1 MHRKIY
7 PRPWHCRLDTTFTS
21 PAPFLYRCSD
31 NVILPVQ
38 VAVLVLA
45 ALGKFSLWAAV
56 AVDVGTALLV
66 IANGMTLLRWSGAR
80 DACAAK
86 SGCRRAGANSGDGC
100 CAKTGCGAPAARSGC
115 GAGATSGD
123 GCCAN
128 TGCDAAAARSGCGV
142 GATSGDGC
150 CTNTGRGAC
159 AAKPGCGAPAAKSGC
174 SAGAKSSKA
183 ADGCCSSG
191 SKSHAHSPAAAR
203 CTPRSADEHCCS
215 STPSRHQDGSETGD
229 GACHSHTHHRYHTP
243 ERHHSHLAEQD
254 STDCTQPA
262 ASAAVEMKTS
272 SCCSSFS
279 TGHCGGSTP
288 GTATH
293 DHVPSAH
300 AAGAAAA
307 SCAAPVA
314 DISGAGCCS
323 GHAHAH
329 AHARGVPAGA
339 GSPPRSCSSPALLGA
354 SPGGCCH
361 ALASQKPGSLC
372 KSPGKHCML

>member
-1 MHRKIY
+1 MY
-7 PRPWHCRLDTTFTS
+7 PQPLYRPFDTTFTY
-21 PAPFLYRCSD
+21 PAFFLHGCSD
-31 NVILPVQ
+31 KVILRVQ

-100 CAKTGCGAPAARSGC
+100 CAKTGCGAPAAKSGC
-115 GAGATSGD
+115 GA
-123 GCCAN
+123 
-128 TGCDAAAARSGCGV
+128 
-142 GATSGDGC
+142 
-150 CTNTGRGAC
+150 
-159 AAKPGCGAPAAKSGC
+159 PPAESGC
-174 SAGAKSSKA
+174 SAGAKPSKA
-183 ADGCCSSG
+183 ADGCCPSVP
-191 SKSHAHSPAAAR
+191 KSHAHSPAAAR
-203 CTPRSADEHCCS
+203 CMPRSADKHCRS
-215 STPSRHQDGSETGD
+215 STPSRHQDGSEIGD
-229 GACHSHTHHRYHTP
+229 GACHSATHHRCHAP
-243 ERHHSHLAEQD
+243 EQHHSHSAEQD

-262 ASAAVEMKTS
+262 ANAAVEMKTS

-279 TGHCGGSTP
+279 TGHCGGSTR

-300 AAGAAAA
+300 AAAAAAA

-314 DISGAGCCS
+314 DVSGARCCS

>member
-1 MHRKIY
+1 MLDKCTKKCILDPCTADLIRLSPI
-7 PRPWHCRLDTTFTS
+7 PRF
-21 PAPFLYRCSD
+21 FLHGCFD
-31 NVILPVQ
+31 KVILPVQ

-100 CAKTGCGAPAARSGC
+100 CAKI
-115 GAGATSGD
+115 
-123 GCCAN
+123 
-128 TGCDAAAARSGCGV
+128 
-142 GATSGDGC
+142 
-150 CTNTGRGAC
+150 
-159 AAKPGCGAPAAKSGC
+159 GCGAPAAKSGC

-183 ADGCCSSG
+183 ADGCCAVISGNGCCSPAANSGCSAATKSGKAADGCCSSV

-203 CTPRSADEHCCS
+203 CTPRSADKHCCS

-229 GACHSHTHHRYHTP
+229 GACDSHTHHRCHTP
-243 ERHHSHLAEQD
+243 EGHHSHSAEQD

-262 ASAAVEMKTS
+262 TCAAIEKQTS

-279 TGHCGGSTP
+279 TGRCGGSTR

-293 DHVPSAH
+293 DHVPSAQ

-314 DISGAGCCS
+314 DISGAGCCC

-354 SPGGCCH
+354 NLGGCCN